1 MDIDETIT
9 TSLEQEDYDKV
20 NGKRYDD
27 KEIKEGILEE
37 YTFNE
42 KRALGFIHASFYLLG
57 ELDKNQ
63 KGLNSVYNFRNVM
76 VALKFC
82 EAVKLLT
89 GNSYELAFSS
99 PHDKR
104 KSRKFVVELPEKV
117 TLSILERLGII
128 TVNAKSGKITN
139 INNHLPK
146 FDFGKQTKESDG
158 GVDAETVD
166 FNSGFFTMLYL
177 EAGKLTSYD
186 DYKLEIQFE
195 NVEQSEEL
203 FLSLTEN
210 NLNNGHLEEQQKII
224 FRNNSISE
232 FFALCRADKVALN
245 LSNYYFNKS
254 LNGNIA
260 RKENFKIANLDKTLT
275 AAAAQL
281 VAIMNIRSS
290 GKFNLMSSEL
300 RELAE
305 AREHNSEASIQTIAE
320 MVGISK
326 STAYH
331 RMERIIDFAKEVNA
345 NG

>member
-1 MDIDETIT
+1 MDIDDIIT
-9 TSLEQEDYDKV
+9 TSIEQEDYDKV

-42 KRALGFIHASFYLLG
+42 QKALGFIHASFYLLG
-57 ELDKNQ
+57 ELEKNQ
-63 KGLNSVYNFRNVM
+63 KGLNSVYNFRSVL
-76 VALKFC
+76 VALKFS
-82 EAVKLLT
+82 EAVKYLT
-89 GNSYELAFSS
+89 GNGCELAFSS

-104 KSRKFVVELPEKV
+104 KSRKFVVELPEKI
-117 TLSILERLGII
+117 TLSLLERLGII
-128 TVNAKSGKITN
+128 TVNAKSGKITG
-139 INNHLPK
+139 INNHLPR
-146 FDFGKQTKESDG
+146 FDFGKVLREDKVE
-158 GVDAETVD
+158 DADKVD

-203 FLSLTEN
+203 FLSLTDN
-210 NLNNGHLEEQQKII
+210 NLNSGHLEEQQKII
-224 FRNNSISE
+224 FRNNSISD

-275 AAAAQL
+275 AAASQL
-281 VAIMNIRSS
+281 VAIMNIRSA
-290 GKFNLMSSEL
+290 GKFNLLSPEL
-300 RELAE
+300 RVLAE
-305 AREHNSEASIQTIAE
+305 AREQNPEASIQTIAE
-320 MVGISK
+320 AVGISK